1 MPGRYFEEFEVGE
14 TFTTIGRTITE
25 ADVVAFAGLS
35 GDFTQIHTDEEFARA
50 SVFGRRV
57 AQGLLVLSVAS
68 GLRMRLGIV
77 EGTLVALL
85 GLEDWRFRAP
95 VFIGDTVHVRMET
108 IEKRLGSEPGRGI
121 VTHAVEIMNQRDE
134 VVQSGRIVIMVRTR
148 A

>member
-1 MPGRYFEEFEVGE
+1 MRGRYFEEFEVGE
-14 TFTTIGRTITE
+14 AFTTIGRTITE

-35 GDFTQIHTDEEFARA
+35 GDFTQIHTDEEYARTT
-50 SVFGRRV
+50 VFGRRV
-57 AQGLLVLSVAS
+57 AQGLLVLSIAS
-68 GLRMRLGIV
+68 GLRMRLGIT

-108 IEKRLGSEPGRGI
+108 VEKRLTSEQGRGI
-121 VTHAVEIMNQRDE
+121 VTPAVQVVNQRDE
-134 VVQSGRIVIMVRTR
+134 IVQGGRILIMIRTR